1 MCQDCQKRGSLKI
14 ADFGLSR
21 DNANP
26 FDEKSAYVVTRHYR
40 PPELICS
47 NNQYSSSVDIWSL
60 GCIFAE
66 MYATKHNL
74 LFPGK
79 DYLAML
85 RVIILIIGSP
95 SEEDLA
101 KVSSEVTVSFLR
113 GLGNEPRKDLR
124 AFPPSEP
131 YFPATVPKCA
141 VDFLSRCLQFA
152 PGARASAAQ
161 LLRHKF
167 LDYNGEAEAEG
178 EGGGD
183 EDEDDEEEEEEDEE
197 EDEEYEPI
205 GLFDPSFEEQMTDLQ
220 ACREILGTM
229 VCEFHPE
236 YRDAPNVVTHAS
248 VTAATGSP
256 EAADEGAAT

>member
-1 MCQDCQKRGSLKI
+1 MDIDLKRLLKQCTPEDLTPRHISWFMYQLLSGLDALHRANVLHRDLKPENILVCQDCQKRGSLKI

-113 GLGNEPRKDLR
+113 GLGKEPRKDLR

-141 VDFLSRCLQFA
+141 IDFLSRCLQFA
-152 PGARASAAQ
+152 PGSRASAAQ

-167 LDYNGEAEAEG
+167 LDYNGE
-178 EGGGD
+178 
-183 EDEDDEEEEEEDEE
+183 EEEEE
-197 EDEEYEPI
+197 
-205 GLFDPSFEEQMTDLQ
+205 G
-220 ACREILGTM
+220 
-229 VCEFHPE
+229 
-236 YRDAPNVVTHAS
+236 
-248 VTAATGSP
+248 GSRAN
-256 EAADEGAAT
+256 ERRSY